1 MGNRKTAA
9 SSEES
14 VENCPLFTDI
24 PVSKVRSIEVNG
36 VRNGPTGQIH
46 KYIDSIAPIAT
57 KNDIRAEFGGG
68 TFLIRALGEG
78 QQPLEEAHV
87 DIAGRVLWD
96 QEEDEE
102 EEEEEEQFQPSF
114 GARFAGR
121 ERERER
127 GNQRDP
133 RRDPY
138 GDRGYDPRRD
148 PYGDRG
154 YGSPYGPPPWAPRQ
168 QQQGSSLQDKLL
180 EAFIARPAV
189 DATQLQSQLESL
201 RLENERLRSQCSSYQ
216 SEIME
221 IRRKYN
227 QEIDDERQRGNK
239 FVREFEEKLD
249 RLRDELSKER
259 SQRTAHERRIFE
271 MELLSKYS
279 KDGKS
284 EGFSPDKLGPLMPI
298 IGVMVSK
305 WLGLSPAEMDQL
317 AAEQNQMQGGG
328 ASAIPGIPSE

>member
-1 MGNRKTAA
+1 MANRKTAA

-36 VRNGPTGQIH
+36 VRSGPNGQLH

-87 DIAGRVLWD
+87 VIAGRVLWD
-96 QEEDEE
+96 QEEDD

-127 GNQRDP
+127 GDQR
-133 RRDPY
+133 
-138 GDRGYDPRRD
+138 DPRRD

-154 YGSPYGPPPWAPRQ
+154 YGSPYGPPPWAPR